1 MKPLER
7 VATTPERLREALEAA
22 GMMQME
28 LAKATGLAHS
38 SVSRY
43 LSGIMEPKQKAVGL
57 MARVLNVSEMW
68 LWGYDCPK
76 ERPLEQKNNDVLSDI
91 VVRLRSDEVFFSGV
105 KALYDMEPERLAGLL
120 AFLK

>member
-7 VATTPERLREALEAA
+7 VATTPERLREAMDDA
-22 GMMQME
+22 GKNQMD
-28 LAKATGLAHS
+28 LAKETGMAHS

-57 MARVLNVSEMW
+57 MARALGVSEMW

-76 ERPLEQKNNDVLSDI
+76 ERPIEQKNNDVLSDI
-91 VVRLRSDEVFFSGV
+91 VVKLRTDKDFFSV
-105 KALYDMEPERLAGLL
+105 VYSIYMLDAEKIKKLD

>member
-7 VATTPERLREALEAA
+7 VATTPDRLREALEAA

-43 LSGIMEPKQKAVGL
+43 LSGIMEPKQKAVAL
-57 MARVLNVSEMW
+57 MARVLDVSEMW

-91 VVRLRSDEVFFSGV
+91 VVRLRTDEVFFSGV
-105 KALYDMEPERLAGLL
+105 KALHDMEPERLAGLL